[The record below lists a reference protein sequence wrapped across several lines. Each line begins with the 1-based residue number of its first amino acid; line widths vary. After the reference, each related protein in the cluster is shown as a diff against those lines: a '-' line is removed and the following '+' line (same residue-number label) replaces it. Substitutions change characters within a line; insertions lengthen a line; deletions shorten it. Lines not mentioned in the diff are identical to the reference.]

1 MNRPTAPVM
10 RRLTHSTMPWVSDAE
25 RGVKLS
31 GSHDGQ
37 VEHPSPESVSR
48 TAAPV
53 TMMKTSDARVAATMY
68 R

>member
-1 MNRPTAPVM
+1 
-10 RRLTHSTMPWVSDAE
+10 MPWVSDAE

>member
-1 MNRPTAPVM
+1 MNSITAPVTW
-10 RRLTHSTMPWVSDAE
+10 RFAHSIIPWVSLAE

-31 GSHDGQ
+31 GSHSGTVGQ
-37 VEHPSPESVSR
+37 PRPDPVSR

-53 TMMKTSDARVAATMY
+53 TMISTSDASVITTSR

>member
-1 MNRPTAPVM
+1 MT
-10 RRLTHSTMPWVSDAE
+10 RLTHSTMPCVSDAE

-31 GSHDGQ
+31 GSHEGH

-53 TMMKTSDARVAATMY
+53 TMMNTSEASVAATRY